1 MTGALRRLIGAGLR
15 AARRLGLDIR
25 PTAASDSG
33 LRGMTI
39 GWREPGDGAV
49 HGTIVEGTHDG
60 VPVRFFVENDFDAVQ
75 HSHRQG
81 RFFEQEELAII
92 ASGWRSCGAGD
103 TFVDV
108 GANVGNHALY
118 ALKVLGA
125 ERVIA
130 FEPQPEALR
139 LLRINALLNR
149 CDDALTIHPIGL
161 SDDAGR
167 AEVATVHNN
176 LGASRLS
183 ASQTGSVAL
192 ARGDDL
198 LAGQQVGFIK
208 IDTEGFELPVLRGLA
223 ATIARCRPPLFVEV
237 ELENTAAFDQFCT
250 EHDYMITERFQRYPS
265 SVNYLAIAQER
276 R

>member
-1 MTGALRRLIGAGLR
+1 MTGAIRRFVGAGLR

-25 PTAASDSG
+25 PTAASDSR

-60 VPVRFFVENDFDAVQ
+60 IPVRFFVENDFDAVQ

-81 RFFEQEELAII
+81 KFYEQEELAII
-92 ASGWRSCGAGD
+92 ASGWRSCGEERV
-103 TFVDV
+103 FVDI

-118 ALKVLGA
+118 ALLVLGA

-139 LLRINALLNR
+139 LLRINALLNS
-149 CDDALTIHPIGL
+149 CDDALTIHPVGV
-161 SDDAGR
+161 SDDSGR
-167 AEVATVHNN
+167 AKVATVYNN

-183 ASQTGSVAL
+183 VGQSGSVEL
-192 ARGDDL
+192 VRGDDL
-198 LAGQQVGFIK
+198 LAGQPVGFVK

-223 ATIARCRPPLFVEV
+223 ATIARYRPPLFVEV
-237 ELENTAAFDQFCT
+237 ELENTACFDQFCA
-250 EHDYMITERFQRYPS
+250 EHDYKITERFQRYPS